1 MGRQE
6 GSPLFAESIANY
18 DSRRLR
24 GRKKILIGVI
34 TVGVAVLLTLAIAIP
49 LSTDNS
55 IKTNSSSILLGS
67 LPQNQE
73 IRDFEEE
80 EKEEETAAAD
90 DGGD

>member
-24 GRKKILIGVI
+24 GRKKILIGAV

-55 IKTNSSSILLGS
+55 INTNSSSTILGS

-80 EKEEETAAAD
+80 HD
-90 DGGD
+90 DDDE